1 MGTTALPNRTDQM
14 GAKIPKTIQESD
26 DIFTEDLPE
35 GWMLTSVGELF
46 QIVGGGTPSTKNP
59 EYWEGDIPWIS
70 SADIYGVKKIVPRR
84 TINQN
89 AIENSAAHL
98 VPKGSI
104 IVVTRV
110 SLGRIA
116 ICDTPISFSQDCHAL
131 IPKTDSVDPEFAL
144 FYLSQAVQT
153 FQSQSRGTTISG
165 VTVKVVSSL
174 PFPLPTLAEQQRI
187 VARIEALL
195 AHIDAARERLSR
207 VPLIMKKFRQAVLA
221 AACSGRLTEGWREE
235 NPDVESA
242 TVLLEKI
249 SLKREKKKIAHL
261 KNVEPLIDEL
271 SDLSE
276 NWIWTQL
283 GFITES
289 MKNGVYKTPNFY
301 KDDGFPCLRMYNIE
315 DGKIIWKNI
324 KHMDLTGDEIKMYL
338 LKHNDILIN
347 RVNSREL
354 VGKSALITEKIEP
367 CVYESKNIRLRMY
380 NEEIKSQYVV
390 CWLQVNAQKYFNL
403 NAQQTVGM
411 ASINQ
416 DQIASMPIP
425 LPPLAEQHEI
435 VGRVGLLF
443 ERADAFDQEVVAA
456 SLRCERLTQA
466 VLGKAFRGELVG
478 SDKVKI

>member
-1 MGTTALPNRTDQM
+1 MKNTKQPSPDVGDFF
-14 GAKIPKTIQESD
+14 SFD
-26 DIFTEDLPE
+26 DLPE
-35 GWMLTSVGELF
+35 GWECKKLGEIISPSKEKIEPTADSTLPYIGLEHIESNTSKIIGQAIASEAK
-46 QIVGGGTPSTKNP
+46 STKTVFHS
-59 EYWEGDIPWIS
+59 GDVLYGKLRPYLNKVAIPDFDGVCS
-70 SADIYGVKKIVPRR
+70 TDILVF
-84 TINQN
+84 NQN
-89 AIENSAAHL
+89 PIIDSRYLMRYLTTGDVVEYANRKS
-98 VPKGSI
+98 KGISLP
-104 IVVTRV
+104 RV
-110 SLGRIA
+110 SFESLSEIRI
-116 ICDTPISFSQDCHAL
+116 
-131 IPKTDSVDPEFAL
+131 
-144 FYLSQAVQT
+144 
-153 FQSQSRGTTISG
+153 
-165 VTVKVVSSL
+165 
-174 PFPLPTLAEQQRI
+174 PLPPLAEQQRI
-187 VARIEALL
+187 IARIEALL
-195 AHIDAARERLSR
+195 THINAARDRLSR
-207 VPLIMKKFRQAVLA
+207 VPLIMKRFRQAVLA

-235 NPDVESA
+235 NPDVEPA

-249 SLKREKKKIAHL
+249 SVKREKKIIAHL
-261 KNVEPLIDEL
+261 KNVEPLNDEL

-276 NWIWTQL
+276 NWTWTQL

-289 MKNGVYKTPNFY
+289 MKNGVYKTPDFY

-324 KHMDLTGDEIKMYL
+324 KHMDLTEDEIKMYL

-390 CWLQVNAQKYFNL
+390 CWLQVDAQKYFNL

-435 VGRVGLLF
+435 VRRVGLLF
-443 ERADAFDQEVVAA
+443 ERADAFDQEVAA
-456 SLRCERLTQA
+456 AGRRCERLTLA
-466 VLGKAFRGELVG
+466 VLGKAFSGRL
-478 SDKVKI
+478 